1 MYLVK
6 TILCYFYLCASC
18 LTVLVLIL
26 FVFQLVSTKP
36 YIRKRAVLLMYKIF
50 LKVLRTSERSSCVF
64 FLATSNGRRLHF
76 YDRLLRQVL
85 CTCLQSKTEVCHYF
99 DGIWCTISLLSCCQG
114 YRCRWKHSIIFQGPR
129 LVWIFIFNY

>member
-1 MYLVK
+1 MNKRKWPPKVRISLIELCGFFIYCVFTGKIIVIKHMYLVK
-6 TILCYFYLCASC
+6 TILCFYLCASC

-64 FLATSNGRRLHF
+64 FWQHLMADVYTFMTDF
-76 YDRLLRQVL
+76 YDKYFVL
-85 CTCLQSKTEVCHYF
+85 VLKAWQRSS
-99 DGIWCTISLLSCCQG
+99 IW
-114 YRCRWKHSIIFQGPR
+114 
-129 LVWIFIFNY
+129 

>member
-1 MYLVK
+1 MGFSSIVCLAFTGKIIVVKLMYM
-6 TILCYFYLCASC
+6 LCFYLCASC

-64 FLATSNGRRLHF
+64 FWQHLMADVYTFMTDF
-76 YDRLLRQVL
+76 YDKYFVL
-85 CTCLQSKTEVCHYF
+85 VLKA
-99 DGIWCTISLLSCCQG
+99 
-114 YRCRWKHSIIFQGPR
+114 
-129 LVWIFIFNY
+129 